1 MNISSLN
8 QHVEPKKGHYEDCTE
23 FMEWLIDAVTNEH
36 KWQSY
41 QDVYGEIICR
51 KLKELGLIKEVDGYY
66 TGFEKGKEQKWI
78 PVSER
83 LPEKDGWYLCAVGS
97 SYMPIRTMCYAP
109 NEWRKDDQNTWKDTY
124 GYYVFNWFVVAWM
137 PLPKPYEGDKQ

>member
-8 QHVEPKKGHYEDCTE
+8 QHAEPKKGHYEDCTE

-51 KLKELGLIKEVDGYY
+51 KLKELGLIMEVDGYY
-66 TGFEKGKEQKWI
+66 C
-78 PVSER
+78 R
-83 LPEKDGWYLCAVGS
+83 LS
-97 SYMPIRTMCYAP
+97 
-109 NEWRKDDQNTWKDTY
+109 
-124 GYYVFNWFVVAWM
+124 
-137 PLPKPYEGDKQ
+137 EGDKK

>member
-1 MNISSLN
+1 MTDLISRQAAINAINALHEKPN
-8 QHVEPKKGHYEDCTE
+8 A
-23 FMEWLIDAVTNEH
+23 WLDSAVDAVMTLPSAEP
-36 KWQSY
+36 Q
-41 QDVYGEIICR
+41 
-51 KLKELGLIKEVDGYY
+51 
-66 TGFEKGKEQKWI
+66 WI

-137 PLPKPYEGDKQ
+137 PLPEPYEGDKE